1 MQRQKRHLLSRGDME
16 HMHALACL
24 RGLPQQPLGRGERRL
39 RIAPLAMARW
49 VALAL
54 QGDALA
60 KPCFVLGV
68 KGGAPP
74 DRGEDVRQGLLV
86 IDEKVSGGGA

>member
-1 MQRQKRHLLSRGDME
+1 MT
-16 HMHALACL
+16 
-24 RGLPQQPLGRGERRL
+24 RR
-39 RIAPLAMARW
+39 

-68 KGGAPP
+68 EGGAPLG
-74 DRGEDVRQGLLV
+74 RGKDARQGLLV